1 MSTARPQ
8 PPLVLASAS
17 PRRRQLLADAGLAF
31 TVAPRY
37 VDETMGPDEPP
48 TDMVIRLATIK
59 AESVAPQFP
68 DHVVLGADTIVCID
82 DQILGKPQDLDHA
95 ADMLRRLSGKA
106 HRVLTGVC
114 LARLCPAKTHAWVA
128 TTTVTFRE
136 LTDEGITAY
145 LARVDVLDKAG
156 AYAIQENGD
165 LLIDSIDGLYS
176 NVVGLP
182 VEDVVAFLNRF
193 FPNAVAGRHD

>member
-106 HRVLTGVC
+106 HQVLTGVC
-114 LARLCPAKTHAWVA
+114 LSRLCPAKTHAWVA